1 MRIECAAG
9 LALSPWMTPMT
20 ELEQSAFFAD
30 LDALLAAQDDLLP
43 SNCEWLLEELMAIG
57 SSSPPADARPDNVA
71 DDLSGEAGKPSGNK
85 VPGAVDGSAHQYADT
100 HALQPIDPGRP
111 SDRDDALPVRMH
123 LPKWRGN
130 RERPAWRIAADRS
143 GLAPSPADLKVRQP
157 RRVVARID
165 VVASRKTWDGR
176 KSKKRKDKLSPTEK
190 FSASVW
196 AAVDAKG
203 VAVSLNLG
211 VSREMMLRHH
221 ADPKRRMT
229 QNLSKHLAAVGLGDI
244 PYAFVFEITPA
255 KDGGRLHL
263 HGVMDASG
271 LSATQSRLLHE
282 ALIGAASAA
291 TGSIGGKR
299 QLDVAPLYN
308 PVGWADYLLD
318 DTPRTKREL
327 GLDDPFMISKSMRRM
342 AKTHFEL
349 LRSEVLRTTDTS
361 KHEPGSS
368 TRTEAI
374 TQQNDRRGFTLRSG
388 YDRKRLSGE
397 RDKTSVGGEQRNARH
412 RPNDRQSGVLGLR
425 RSTARSRADLMA
437 A

>member
-1 MRIECAAG
+1 
-9 LALSPWMTPMT
+9 MT
-20 ELEQSAFFAD
+20 EIEQSAFFAD
-30 LDALLAAQDDLLP
+30 LDAVLAAQDDPMPL
-43 SNCEWLLEELMAIG
+43 NCEWLLEELIAIG
-57 SSSPPADARPDNVA
+57 SSSPSANARPDIVA
-71 DDLSGEAGKPSGNK
+71 DDLSGNVGKPSGNK

-100 HALQPIDPGRP
+100 HALQLIDPDTA
-111 SDRDDALPVRMH
+111 SDRDNALPRRMH
-123 LPKWRGN
+123 LPQWLGN
-130 RERPAWRIAADRS
+130 RERPAWRIAADRP
-143 GLAPSPADLKVRQP
+143 GLLPSPVYLTVRQP

-176 KSKKRKDKLSPTEK
+176 KSKKRKDKLSPAEK

-196 AAVDAKG
+196 AAADAKG

-263 HGVMDASG
+263 HGVMDTSG
-271 LSATQSRLLHE
+271 LSAAQSRLLHE

-342 AKTHFEL
+342 AKIHFEL
-349 LRSEVLRTTDTS
+349 LRSEVVRTTGTS
-361 KHEPGSS
+361 NHEPGSF
-368 TRTEAI
+368 TKTEAV
-374 TQQNDRRGFTLRSG
+374 TQQNDRRGFTLRSRYG
-388 YDRKRLSGE
+388 RKGLSGE
-397 RDKTSVGGEQRNARH
+397 RDKISVGGEQRKARH
-412 RPNDRQSGVLGLR
+412 RPNGRGSGVLGVR
-425 RSTARSRADLMA
+425 RSTTRSSADLTA